1 MLETI
6 KDNRCL
12 HCYFFTLQKL
22 SENIQVPSGLTR
34 NAVTKMFWMFVAH
47 CCVLDGSVLILSPYG
62 EHRVIRTTENMWKLQ
77 ETRLCCNKTSMT
89 AAWIFCSAAFHI
101 NTKYGII
108 KTNIAERCHI
118 WPLLWIACMS
128 KHKYCFSITHLW
140 AQHVLEIWTPSPEDV
155 RGKTIN
161 VTLQTETSRRSS

>member
-1 MLETI
+1 MV
-6 KDNRCL
+6 
-12 HCYFFTLQKL
+12 L
-22 SENIQVPSGLTR
+22 SSSSHRTVN
-34 NAVTKMFWMFVAH
+34 
-47 CCVLDGSVLILSPYG
+47 
-62 EHRVIRTTENMWKLQ
+62 RVIRTTENMWKLQ

-161 VTLQTETSRRSS
+161 VTLQTETSHAGALKKHITGWFLTGCVWFIAVFVIQWYNVKNYRHQQKCSSPA